1 MLRLLRKIKFIF
13 ISICLILV
21 LGTIVAFGNFSPFKN
36 SSYNKKS
43 EEVPATQ
50 EVKNDTTNILLLSD
64 NINSMIIASIDNKNK
79 DIKLTPVENTAYMN
93 ITDNENLLKSIEKT
107 TKINLDKFLKLNI
120 SDLMKV
126 VSILGDITVDI
137 KEEDLQLINNL
148 IPKFYA
154 ESTDDNKGKMT
165 LISSPGVQKINEYQ
179 AMAYTYVAS
188 KDIEKQKKI
197 IISLIENAKNVD
209 FTKYMDIFNTLKPHV
224 DTNLTVPDMLKLA
237 SSFI

>member
-1 MLRLLRKIKFIF
+1 MSRLLRKIKFIF

-21 LGTIVAFGNFSPFKN
+21 LGTIVTFD
-36 SSYNKKS
+36 KKS
-43 EEVPATQ
+43 EKVPATQ
-50 EVKNDTTNILLLSD
+50 EVKDDTTNILLLSD

-79 DIKLTPVENTAYMN
+79 DIELTPVENIAYMD
-93 ITDNENLLKSIEKT
+93 ISDKENLLKSIEKT

-179 AMAYTYVAS
+179 AMAYTSVAS
-188 KDIEKQKKI
+188 KDIEKQKEI

-209 FTKYMDIFNTLKPHV
+209 FTKYLDIFNTLKPHV

>member
-21 LGTIVAFGNFSPFKN
+21 LGTIVAF
-36 SSYNKKS
+36 NKKS

-50 EVKNDTTNILLLSD
+50 EVKDDTTNILLLSD

-179 AMAYTYVAS
+179 AMAYTSVAS
-188 KDIEKQKKI
+188 KDIEKQKEI

-209 FTKYMDIFNTLKPHV
+209 FTKYIDIFNTLKPHV

>member
-21 LGTIVAFGNFSPFKN
+21 LGTIVAF
-36 SSYNKKS
+36 NKKS

-50 EVKNDTTNILLLSD
+50 EVKDDTTNILLLSD

-179 AMAYTYVAS
+179 AMAYTSVAS
-188 KDIEKQKKI
+188 KDIEKQKEI

>member
-21 LGTIVAFGNFSPFKN
+21 LGTIVAFD
-36 SSYNKKS
+36 KKS

-50 EVKNDTTNILLLSD
+50 EVKDDTTNILLLSD

-79 DIKLTPVENTAYMN
+79 DIELTPVENTAYMN

-179 AMAYTYVAS
+179 AMAYTSVAS
-188 KDIEKQKKI
+188 KDIEKQKEI

>member
-21 LGTIVAFGNFSPFKN
+21 LGTIVAF
-36 SSYNKKS
+36 NKKS

-50 EVKNDTTNILLLSD
+50 EVKDDTTNILLLSD
-64 NINSMIIASIDNKNK
+64 NINSMIIASINNKNK
-79 DIKLTPVENTAYMN
+79 DIELTPVENTAYMN

-179 AMAYTYVAS
+179 AMAYTSVAS
-188 KDIEKQKKI
+188 KDIEKQKEI

>member
-21 LGTIVAFGNFSPFKN
+21 LGTIVAFD
-36 SSYNKKS
+36 KKS
-43 EEVPATQ
+43 EKVPATQ
-50 EVKNDTTNILLLSD
+50 EVKDDTTNILLLSD
-64 NINSMIIASIDNKNK
+64 NINSMIIASINNKNK
-79 DIKLTPVENTAYMN
+79 DIELTPVENTAYMN

-179 AMAYTYVAS
+179 AMAYTSVAS
-188 KDIEKQKKI
+188 KDIEKQKEI

>member
-1 MLRLLRKIKFIF
+1 MSRLLRKIKFIF

-21 LGTIVAFGNFSPFKN
+21 LGTIVAFD
-36 SSYNKKS
+36 KKS
-43 EEVPATQ
+43 EKVPATQ
-50 EVKNDTTNILLLSD
+50 EVKDDTTNILLLSD
-64 NINSMIIASIDNKNK
+64 NINSMIIASINNKNK
-79 DIKLTPVENTAYMN
+79 DIELTPVENIAYMN
-93 ITDNENLLKSIEKT
+93 ITDKENLLKSIEKT

-179 AMAYTYVAS
+179 AMAYTSVAS
-188 KDIEKQKKI
+188 KDIEKQKEI

>member
-21 LGTIVAFGNFSPFKN
+21 LGTIVAF
-36 SSYNKKS
+36 NKKS
-43 EEVPATQ
+43 EEVPTTQ
-50 EVKNDTTNILLLSD
+50 EVKDDTTNILLLSD

-179 AMAYTYVAS
+179 AMAYTSVAS
-188 KDIEKQKKI
+188 KDIEKQKEI

-209 FTKYMDIFNTLKPHV
+209 FTKYIDIFNTLKPHV

>member
-21 LGTIVAFGNFSPFKN
+21 LGTIVAF
-36 SSYNKKS
+36 NKKS
-43 EEVPATQ
+43 EKVPATQ
-50 EVKNDTTNILLLSD
+50 EFKNDTTNILLLSD
-64 NINSMIIASIDNKNK
+64 NINSMIIASINNKNK
-79 DIKLTPVENTAYMN
+79 DIELTPVENTAYMN

-188 KDIEKQKKI
+188 KDIEKQKEI

>member
-21 LGTIVAFGNFSPFKN
+21 LGTIVAF
-36 SSYNKKS
+36 NKKS
-43 EEVPATQ
+43 EEVPTTQ
-50 EVKNDTTNILLLSD
+50 EVKDDTTNILLLSD

-179 AMAYTYVAS
+179 AMAYTSVAS
-188 KDIEKQKKI
+188 KDIEKQKEI

>member
-21 LGTIVAFGNFSPFKN
+21 LGTIVAF
-36 SSYNKKS
+36 NKKS

-50 EVKNDTTNILLLSD
+50 EVKDDTTNILLLSD

-79 DIKLTPVENTAYMN
+79 DIELTPVENTAYMN

-179 AMAYTYVAS
+179 AMAYTSVAS
-188 KDIEKQKKI
+188 KDIEKQKEI

-209 FTKYMDIFNTLKPHV
+209 FTKYIDIFNTLKPHV

>member
-1 MLRLLRKIKFIF
+1 
-13 ISICLILV
+13 
-21 LGTIVAFGNFSPFKN
+21 
-36 SSYNKKS
+36 
-43 EEVPATQ
+43 
-50 EVKNDTTNILLLSD
+50 
-64 NINSMIIASIDNKNK
+64 MIIASIDNKNK

-165 LISSPGVQKINEYQ
+165 LISSPGV
-179 AMAYTYVAS
+179 
-188 KDIEKQKKI
+188 
-197 IISLIENAKNVD
+197 
-209 FTKYMDIFNTLKPHV
+209 
-224 DTNLTVPDMLKLA
+224 
-237 SSFI
+237 

>member
-21 LGTIVAFGNFSPFKN
+21 LGTIVAFD
-36 SSYNKKS
+36 KKS

-50 EVKNDTTNILLLSD
+50 EVKDDTTNILLLSD
-64 NINSMIIASIDNKNK
+64 NINSMIIASINNKNK
-79 DIKLTPVENTAYMN
+79 DIELTPVENIAYMD
-93 ITDNENLLKSIEKT
+93 ITDKENLLKSIEKT

-179 AMAYTYVAS
+179 AMAYTSVAS
-188 KDIEKQKKI
+188 KDIEKQKEI

>member
-1 MLRLLRKIKFIF
+1 
-13 ISICLILV
+13 
-21 LGTIVAFGNFSPFKN
+21 
-36 SSYNKKS
+36 
-43 EEVPATQ
+43 
-50 EVKNDTTNILLLSD
+50 
-64 NINSMIIASIDNKNK
+64 MIIASINNKNK
-79 DIKLTPVENTAYMN
+79 DIELTPVENTVYMD

-154 ESTDDNKGKMT
+154 ESTDDNKGKIT

-179 AMAYTYVAS
+179 AMAYTSVAS
-188 KDIEKQKKI
+188 KDIEKQKEI
-197 IISLIENAKNVD
+197 ITSLIENAKNVD
-209 FTKYMDIFNTLKPHV
+209 FTKYIDIFNTLKPHV

>member
-21 LGTIVAFGNFSPFKN
+21 LGTIVAF
-36 SSYNKKS
+36 NKKS

-50 EVKNDTTNILLLSD
+50 EVKDDTTNILLLSD

-79 DIKLTPVENTAYMN
+79 DIELTPVENTAYMN

-179 AMAYTYVAS
+179 AMAYTSVAS
-188 KDIEKQKKI
+188 KDIEKQKEI

>member
-21 LGTIVAFGNFSPFKN
+21 LGTIVAF
-36 SSYNKKS
+36 NKKS
-43 EEVPATQ
+43 EEVPTTQ
-50 EVKNDTTNILLLSD
+50 EVKDDTTNILLLSD
-64 NINSMIIASIDNKNK
+64 NINSMIIASINNKNK
-79 DIKLTPVENTAYMN
+79 DIELTPVENTAYMD
-93 ITDNENLLKSIEKT
+93 ITDNENILKSIEKT

-179 AMAYTYVAS
+179 AMAYTSVAS
-188 KDIEKQKKI
+188 KDIEKQKEI

>member
-21 LGTIVAFGNFSPFKN
+21 LGTIVAF
-36 SSYNKKS
+36 NKKS
-43 EEVPATQ
+43 EEVPTTQ
-50 EVKNDTTNILLLSD
+50 EVKDDTTNILLLSD
-64 NINSMIIASIDNKNK
+64 NINSMIIASINNKNK
-79 DIKLTPVENTAYMN
+79 DIELTPVENTAYMN

-179 AMAYTYVAS
+179 AMAYTSVAS
-188 KDIEKQKKI
+188 KDIEKQKEI
-197 IISLIENAKNVD
+197 IISLIENAKNMD

>member
-1 MLRLLRKIKFIF
+1 MSRLLRKIKFIF

-21 LGTIVAFGNFSPFKN
+21 LGTIVAFD
-36 SSYNKKS
+36 KKS

-50 EVKNDTTNILLLSD
+50 EVKDDTTNILLLSD
-64 NINSMIIASIDNKNK
+64 NINSMIIASINNKNK
-79 DIKLTPVENTAYMN
+79 DIELTPVENTAYMN

-179 AMAYTYVAS
+179 AMAYTSVAS
-188 KDIEKQKKI
+188 KDIEKQKEI

>member
-1 MLRLLRKIKFIF
+1 MSRLLRKIKFIF

-21 LGTIVAFGNFSPFKN
+21 LGTIVTFD
-36 SSYNKKS
+36 KKS
-43 EEVPATQ
+43 EKVPATQ
-50 EVKNDTTNILLLSD
+50 EVKDDTTNILLLSD

-79 DIKLTPVENTAYMN
+79 DIELTPVENTAYMN

-188 KDIEKQKKI
+188 KDIEKQKEI

-209 FTKYMDIFNTLKPHV
+209 FTKYIDIFNTLKPHV

>member
-21 LGTIVAFGNFSPFKN
+21 LGTIVAF
-36 SSYNKKS
+36 NKKS
-43 EEVPATQ
+43 EEVPTTQ
-50 EVKNDTTNILLLSD
+50 EVKDDTTNILLLSD

-79 DIKLTPVENTAYMN
+79 DIELTPVENTAYMN

-179 AMAYTYVAS
+179 AMAYTSVAS
-188 KDIEKQKKI
+188 KDIEKQKEI

-209 FTKYMDIFNTLKPHV
+209 FTKYIDIFNTLKPHV

>member
-21 LGTIVAFGNFSPFKN
+21 LGTIVAF
-36 SSYNKKS
+36 NKKS
-43 EEVPATQ
+43 EEVPTTQ
-50 EVKNDTTNILLLSD
+50 EVKDDTTNILLLSD

-79 DIKLTPVENTAYMN
+79 DIELTPVENTAYMN

-179 AMAYTYVAS
+179 AMAYTSVAS
-188 KDIEKQKKI
+188 KDIEKQKEI

>member
-21 LGTIVAFGNFSPFKN
+21 LGTIVTFD
-36 SSYNKKS
+36 KKS
-43 EEVPATQ
+43 EKVPATQ
-50 EVKNDTTNILLLSD
+50 EVKDDTTNILLLSD
-64 NINSMIIASIDNKNK
+64 NINSMIIASINNKNK
-79 DIKLTPVENTAYMN
+79 DIELTPVENIAYMN
-93 ITDNENLLKSIEKT
+93 ITDKENLLKSIEKT

-179 AMAYTYVAS
+179 AMAYTSVAS
-188 KDIEKQKKI
+188 KDIEKQKEI

>member
-21 LGTIVAFGNFSPFKN
+21 LGTIVTFD
-36 SSYNKKS
+36 KKS
-43 EEVPATQ
+43 EKVPATQ
-50 EVKNDTTNILLLSD
+50 EVKDDTTNILLLSD

-79 DIKLTPVENTAYMN
+79 DIELTPVENIAYMN
-93 ITDNENLLKSIEKT
+93 ITDKENLLKSIEKT

-179 AMAYTYVAS
+179 AMAYTSVAS
-188 KDIEKQKKI
+188 KDIEKQKEI

>member
-21 LGTIVAFGNFSPFKN
+21 LGTIVAF
-36 SSYNKKS
+36 NKKS

-64 NINSMIIASIDNKNK
+64 NINSMIIASINNKNK
-79 DIKLTPVENTAYMN
+79 DIELTPVESTAYMN

-179 AMAYTYVAS
+179 AMAYTSVAS
-188 KDIEKQKKI
+188 KDIEKQKEI

>member
-21 LGTIVAFGNFSPFKN
+21 LGTIVAF
-36 SSYNKKS
+36 NKKS

-50 EVKNDTTNILLLSD
+50 EVKDDITNILLLSD

-79 DIKLTPVENTAYMN
+79 DIELTPVENTAYMN

-179 AMAYTYVAS
+179 AMAYTSVAS
-188 KDIEKQKKI
+188 KDIEKQKEI

>member
-21 LGTIVAFGNFSPFKN
+21 LGTIVAF
-36 SSYNKKS
+36 NKKS

-50 EVKNDTTNILLLSD
+50 EVKDDTTNILLLSD
-64 NINSMIIASIDNKNK
+64 NINSMIIASINNKNK
-79 DIKLTPVENTAYMN
+79 DIELTPVENIAYMN
-93 ITDNENLLKSIEKT
+93 ITDKENLLKSIEKT

-179 AMAYTYVAS
+179 AMAYTSVAS
-188 KDIEKQKKI
+188 KDIEKQKEI

>member
-21 LGTIVAFGNFSPFKN
+21 LGTIVAF
-36 SSYNKKS
+36 NKKS

-179 AMAYTYVAS
+179 AMAYTSVAS
-188 KDIEKQKKI
+188 KDIEKQKEI

>member
-21 LGTIVAFGNFSPFKN
+21 LGTIVAF
-36 SSYNKKS
+36 NKKS
-43 EEVPATQ
+43 EEVPTTQ
-50 EVKNDTTNILLLSD
+50 EVKDDTTNILLLSD

-79 DIKLTPVENTAYMN
+79 DIELTPVENTAYMN

-188 KDIEKQKKI
+188 KDIEKQKEI

>member
-1 MLRLLRKIKFIF
+1 MSRLLRKIKFIF

-21 LGTIVAFGNFSPFKN
+21 LGTIVTFD
-36 SSYNKKS
+36 KKS
-43 EEVPATQ
+43 EKVPATQ
-50 EVKNDTTNILLLSD
+50 EVKDDTTNILLLSD
-64 NINSMIIASIDNKNK
+64 NINSMIIASINNKNK
-79 DIKLTPVENTAYMN
+79 DIELTPVENTAYMN

-179 AMAYTYVAS
+179 AMAYTSVAS
-188 KDIEKQKKI
+188 KDIEKQKEI

>member
-21 LGTIVAFGNFSPFKN
+21 LGTIVAF
-36 SSYNKKS
+36 NKKS

-50 EVKNDTTNILLLSD
+50 EVKDDTTNILLLSD

-79 DIKLTPVENTAYMN
+79 DIELTPVENTAYMN

-179 AMAYTYVAS
+179 AMAYTSVAS
-188 KDIEKQKKI
+188 KDIEKQKEI
-197 IISLIENAKNVD
+197 ITSLIENAKNVD
-209 FTKYMDIFNTLKPHV
+209 FTKYLDIFNTLKPHV

>member
-21 LGTIVAFGNFSPFKN
+21 LGTIVAFD
-36 SSYNKKS
+36 KKS

-50 EVKNDTTNILLLSD
+50 EVKDDTTNILLLSD
-64 NINSMIIASIDNKNK
+64 NINSMIIASINNKNK
-79 DIKLTPVENTAYMN
+79 DIELIPVENTAYMN

-179 AMAYTYVAS
+179 AMAYTSVAS
-188 KDIEKQKKI
+188 KDIEKQKEI

>member
-21 LGTIVAFGNFSPFKN
+21 LGTIVAF
-36 SSYNKKS
+36 NKKS
-43 EEVPATQ
+43 EEVPTTQ
-50 EVKNDTTNILLLSD
+50 EVKDDTTNILLLSD
-64 NINSMIIASIDNKNK
+64 NINSMIIASINNKNK
-79 DIKLTPVENTAYMN
+79 DIELTPVENTAYMD
-93 ITDNENLLKSIEKT
+93 ISDKENLLKSIEKT

-179 AMAYTYVAS
+179 AMAYTSVAS
-188 KDIEKQKKI
+188 KDIEKQKEI

-209 FTKYMDIFNTLKPHV
+209 FTKYLDIFNTLKPHV

>member
-21 LGTIVAFGNFSPFKN
+21 LGTIVAF
-36 SSYNKKS
+36 NKKS

-64 NINSMIIASIDNKNK
+64 NINSMIIASINNKNK
-79 DIKLTPVENTAYMN
+79 DIELTPVENTAYMN

-179 AMAYTYVAS
+179 AMAYTSVAS
-188 KDIEKQKKI
+188 KDIEKQKEI
-197 IISLIENAKNVD
+197 ITSLIENAKNVD
-209 FTKYMDIFNTLKPHV
+209 FTKYLDIFNTLKPHV

>member
-21 LGTIVAFGNFSPFKN
+21 LGTIVTFD
-36 SSYNKKS
+36 KKS
-43 EEVPATQ
+43 EKVPATQ
-50 EVKNDTTNILLLSD
+50 EVKDDTTNILLLSD

-179 AMAYTYVAS
+179 AMAYTSVAS
-188 KDIEKQKKI
+188 KDIEKQKEI

>member
-21 LGTIVAFGNFSPFKN
+21 LGTIVAF
-36 SSYNKKS
+36 NKKS

-50 EVKNDTTNILLLSD
+50 EVKDDTTNILLLSD
-64 NINSMIIASIDNKNK
+64 NINSMIIASINNKNK
-79 DIKLTPVENTAYMN
+79 DIELTPVENIAYMD
-93 ITDNENLLKSIEKT
+93 ISDKENLLKSIEKT

-188 KDIEKQKKI
+188 KDIEKQKEI
-197 IISLIENAKNVD
+197 ITSLIENAKNVD
-209 FTKYMDIFNTLKPHV
+209 FTKYIDIFNTLKPHV

>member
-21 LGTIVAFGNFSPFKN
+21 LGTIVAF
-36 SSYNKKS
+36 NKKS
-43 EEVPATQ
+43 EEVPTTQ
-50 EVKNDTTNILLLSD
+50 EVKDDTTNILLLSD

-79 DIKLTPVENTAYMN
+79 DIELTPVENIAYMN
-93 ITDNENLLKSIEKT
+93 ITDKENLLKSIEKT

-179 AMAYTYVAS
+179 AMAYTSVAS
-188 KDIEKQKKI
+188 KDIEKQKEI

>member
-21 LGTIVAFGNFSPFKN
+21 LGTIVAF
-36 SSYNKKS
+36 NKKS

-79 DIKLTPVENTAYMN
+79 DIELTPVENTAYMD
-93 ITDNENLLKSIEKT
+93 ITDNENILKSIEKT

-179 AMAYTYVAS
+179 AMAYTSVAS
-188 KDIEKQKKI
+188 KDIEKQKEI

-209 FTKYMDIFNTLKPHV
+209 FTKYIDIFNTLKPHV

>member
-1 MLRLLRKIKFIF
+1 MSRLLRKIKFIF

-21 LGTIVAFGNFSPFKN
+21 LGTIVTFD
-36 SSYNKKS
+36 KKS
-43 EEVPATQ
+43 EKVPATQ
-50 EVKNDTTNILLLSD
+50 EVKDDTTNILLLSD

-79 DIKLTPVENTAYMN
+79 DIELTPVENTAYMN

-179 AMAYTYVAS
+179 AMAYTSVAS
-188 KDIEKQKKI
+188 KDIEKQKEI

>member
-1 MLRLLRKIKFIF
+1 MSRLLRKIKFIF

-21 LGTIVAFGNFSPFKN
+21 LGTIVAF
-36 SSYNKKS
+36 NKKS

-50 EVKNDTTNILLLSD
+50 EAKDDTTNILLLSD
-64 NINSMIIASIDNKNK
+64 NINSMIIASINNKNK
-79 DIKLTPVENTAYMN
+79 DIELTPVESTAYMN

-120 SDLMKV
+120 SDLMKI

-179 AMAYTYVAS
+179 AMAYTSVAS
-188 KDIEKQKKI
+188 KDIEKQKEI